1 MNELDVY
8 YRALLDF
15 CRATSAVRECNTLTS
30 AIASADMETDKIVVT
45 RARCTVEEDWVLAI
59 EEGLVHIEKA
69 IKEERQFIQ
78 SNGET
83 VPIEKV
89 KNVSKESVQH
99 LAKHGNLITR
109 VPEEGED
116 IVPDKLYTVE
126 RLNEY
131 AVYENR
137 FLYMLLCYIRDFV
150 TIRYNDILSLTNKYE
165 GTLDI
170 SKKISVSKRTM
181 DYTVSLKEERRDDRY
196 LRENNSAKDIIDRI
210 DLILK
215 TILAFLATPLMECTA
230 KVAMIKPPITKTNVL
245 KMDNNFKGA
254 VKLYDFIIAYD
265 KPGYLVEKDETKLS
279 PFREDLAEELA
290 QAGAIISFLT
300 YEYGLGIKNHLKER
314 YNEEERRRKA
324 EELKKKTEQLEAL
337 GRKIKSSG
345 MTLEEYVL
353 EVEKHLRA
361 LAADNNKIEPL
372 RKEVETLK
380 NIEREQSEK
389 IKELLSD
396 LEHLKEEM
404 EEERIRHQ
412 NEIFE
417 LKDAHEKEIADLKDA
432 HEQELVERHLKYQ
445 NEIETH
451 KQFHQ
456 RAMAEVRETHQ
467 AEMQQLR
474 DRYNGDM
481 DKMKATQEA
490 EKLSMQARLNQAEES
505 TRFATNAL
513 KEKMDECDKVLERC
527 LIAEALV
534 KALRAEKGAVEGDF
548 TDKANFDQ
556 LEREYQAFTR
566 FYNAA
571 WVKAKK
577 RIRKD
582 ILNMNN
588 LRRKGDGK

>member
-15 CRATSAVRECNTLTS
+15 CRATSQVRACSAVTS

-45 RARCTVEEDWVLAI
+45 RAKCTVEEDWVLAI

-137 FLYMLLCYIRDFV
+137 FLYMLLCYLRDFV

-170 SKKISVSKRTM
+170 NKKISLSKRTM
-181 DYTVSLKEERRDDRY
+181 DYTVTLREERRDDKY

-215 TILAFLATPLMECTA
+215 TILSFLATPLMECTA

-254 VKLYDFIIAYD
+254 VRLYDFIIAYD
-265 KPGYLVEKDETKLS
+265 KPGYIVEKDETKLS

-300 YEYGLGIKNHLKER
+300 YEYGLGIKSELKER
-314 YNEEERRRKA
+314 YNEEERRRKT
-324 EELKKKTEQLEAL
+324 EELRKKTEQLEAI
-337 GRKIKSSG
+337 GRKLKSSG
-345 MTLEEYVL
+345 MSAEEYIL
-353 EVEKHLRA
+353 ELEKHMRA
-361 LAADNNKIEPL
+361 LSADNNRIEPL
-372 RKEVETLK
+372 RKEIEALK
-380 NIEREQSEK
+380 NIEREQNDK
-389 IKELLSD
+389 INELLAD
-396 LEHLKEEM
+396 LESLKDAM
-404 EEERIRHQ
+404 EEERERHQ
-412 NEIFE
+412 NEIFD
-417 LKDAHEKEIADLKDA
+417 LKDAHEKEL
-432 HEQELVERHLKYQ
+432 EERHLKYRD
-445 NEIETH
+445 EIETH

-474 DRYNGDM
+474 DRFNAEM
-481 DKMKATQEA
+481 DSMKASRETERA
-490 EKLSMQARLNQAEES
+490 SMQARVNQAEES

-513 KEKMDECDKVLERC
+513 KEKTEEYDKVLERC

-534 KALRAEKGAVEGDF
+534 KALRAEKGAVEGDY

-556 LEREYQAFTR
+556 LEREYKAFTR
-566 FYNAA
+566 FYNDA
-571 WVKAKK
+571 WTKAKK

-582 ILNMNN
+582 ILNMKN
-588 LRRKGDGK
+588 LKRKGDGEQ